1 MIRRPPRSTRTDTLF
16 PYTTLFRSGYEFA
29 RLAWFKGIGA
39 TGRGFGEPRTLSPPS
54 GGLWAWLDRI
64 RGRLTAHV
72 QTSVGDAEGGIAAS
86 FVTGDQGGVTDDV
99 APALRDSGLPHLL
112 SISRIHVTSVV
123 SSFMIAT
130 RRLLAL

>member
-1 MIRRPPRSTRTDTLF
+1 MFALGTEVQTCALPICLRARLMPPA
-16 PYTTLFRSGYEFA
+16 PAAVPGGYEFA

-72 QTSVGDAEGGIAAS
+72 QTSVGDAEGGIAEIGRA
-86 FVTGDQGGVTDDV
+86 
-99 APALRDSGLPHLL
+99 
-112 SISRIHVTSVV
+112 HV
-123 SSFMIAT
+123 
-130 RRLLAL
+130 